1 MENGK
6 GNVKM
11 TDSFIYFGYACAL
24 NPTLVEFRVNNPI
37 EIIGKGELKHY
48 SLKFNR
54 KNPDGTARANLSQA
68 TDDFTLGLVYKIS
81 KSKFEQ
87 LGQTEPEY
95 SLSEFDVFT
104 ENGTVT
110 AYAFI
115 CHHCEEG
122 IVPDKKDVNRIAEY
136 AKLLEFPESY
146 IDKILLALPEKI
158 I

>member
-1 MENGK
+1 
-6 GNVKM
+6 M
-11 TDSFIYFGYACAL
+11 TNSFLYFGYGCAL
-24 NPTLVEFRVNNPI
+24 NPTLVEFRVNQPV
-37 EIIGKGELKHY
+37 EIICSGEIKDY
-48 SLKFNR
+48 TLKFNR
-54 KNPDGTARANLSQA
+54 KNPDGTARANLSPV

-115 CHHCEEG
+115 CHHCEDE
-122 IVPDKKDVNRIAEY
+122 IVPDKKEVNRIAEY
-136 AKLLEFPESY
+136 AKLLGFPESY
-146 IDKILLALPEKI
+146 IDKILSALPEKTI
-158 I
+158 